1 MKFYLTTNV
10 KKLLKYVNS
19 KSLYKFFRV
28 KVYFISVTDNLIA
41 ELDKIFNLSYRERE
55 KERENFPSL
64 EVEKKFIN
72 KDYTMCPK

>member
-1 MKFYLTTNV
+1 MRFYLTTNV